1 MTQNRRKRRGFT
13 RAVLIREDA
22 RGATRR
28 RPARRDTLAFRPR
41 QRSGKRQGGEGRAS
55 ASCHPSKMAA
65 PRVAHRRH
73 RSNAW
78 ETGGRRLPRH
88 PPRELGRVPRHDR
101 STQTPSRHR
110 KGRHLARI
118 RRLVSPFSE
127 SSSGRLKQTRP
138 QFQDSPGRLPINATG
153 GKKNKRKDNS
163 GKAVAPNDC
172 TRLLRHSSE
181 RH

>member
-1 MTQNRRKRRGFT
+1 M
-13 RAVLIREDA
+13 
-22 RGATRR
+22 
-28 RPARRDTLAFRPR
+28 
-41 QRSGKRQGGEGRAS
+41 S

-73 RSNAW
+73 QSNAW

-88 PPRELGRVPRHDR
+88 PTRELRRVPRHER

-138 QFQDSPGRLPINATG
+138 QFQDSPGRLPINATD
-153 GKKNKRKDNS
+153 KKKKKKGQLWEGRCTERLYATAAS
-163 GKAVAPNDC
+163 QFCKALGRSSSRSCPMIAGVCRLGVPRITHKMALSVEPNF
-172 TRLLRHSSE
+172 TATSVQHSF
-181 RH
+181 R